1 MFGKKPRLNPLESR
15 KQLLIAESELNRAQM
30 AGDMAALTAGVRTF
44 TDRAKSFGSIASS
57 AAVLVAGLA
66 AFRRNKP
73 AGADAKPSWAT
84 NHSQRRRTDF
94 HLLAGVPLTGSG
106 SGWSLIRKTQVGL
119 HPIAAW
125 KRGGTILIL

>member
-66 AFRRNKP
+66 AFRRGKP
-73 AGADAKPSWAT
+73 VDADAKPSWLRTILKGAGLIST
-84 NHSQRRRTDF
+84 FWLAFRSQRRDRD
-94 HLLAGVPLTGSG
+94 G
-106 SGWSLIRKTQVGL
+106 I
-119 HPIAAW
+119 
-125 KRGGTILIL
+125 